1 MNKTIANRE
10 LVNIINN
17 LVAFIEKDN
26 VGPGNI
32 SYAIT
37 KIYKALEQAIDPLK
51 VEQQKI
57 SKKIDEANS
66 DNTLT
71 SEEKR
76 KIIDELNEAFND
88 ILSAEVEVD
97 IRLISEDAVAE
108 LDGMTVKDYLALD
121 FMIEEVSTVDESH
134 LVATQVE

>member
-26 VGPGNI
+26 VAPGKI

-37 KIYKALEQAIDPLK
+37 KNYKALEQAIDPLK

-57 SKKIDEANS
+57 SKKTYI
-66 DNTLT
+66 
-71 SEEKR
+71 K
-76 KIIDELNEAFND
+76 
-88 ILSAEVEVD
+88 
-97 IRLISEDAVAE
+97 LIHMN
-108 LDGMTVKDYLALD
+108 LK
-121 FMIEEVSTVDESH
+121 F
-134 LVATQVE
+134 